1 MRADRRVDPVE
12 PFDPRERR
20 GIVGKEAFQP
30 FAIEATPCQERRSL
44 HTLGLQRGFE
54 RRRVAA
60 YRIGEP
66 PQDIPIREECAL
78 LPDKCVVKR
87 GATRQ
92 C

>member
-1 MRADRRVDPVE
+1 MQADRRVHPVE

-20 GIVGKEAFQP
+20 GIVRQSFQP
-30 FAIEATPCQERRSL
+30 FAIEATPRQERRSL
-44 HTLGLQRGFE
+44 HTLGLKRGFE

-66 PQDIPIREECAL
+66 PQDIPIREERAL

>member
-20 GIVGKEAFQP
+20 GIVGQSFQP
-30 FAIEATPCQERRSL
+30 FAIEATPRQERRSL
-44 HTLGLQRGFE
+44 HTLGLKRCFE

-66 PQDIPIREECAL
+66 PQDIPIREERAL
-78 LPDKCVVKR
+78 LPDQCVVKR